1 VSVPSVR
8 ERRFELK
15 LQPTLAG
22 DGWGFR
28 LSETFGD
35 TKEAVAKV
43 DAARATQF
51 RRAVL
56 EAVAAS
62 GYAPGAVSPS
72 RCRPFNLQQG
82 PGVRLALTV
91 CASLPVVKPL
101 RRRAIAEGVG
111 ALSPEEA
118 LYWYSRTSGPERG
131 RALRALRL
139 LLADD

>member
-1 VSVPSVR
+1 MR
-8 ERRFELK
+8 ERRFELQ
-15 LQPTLAG
+15 LQPTFTG
-22 DGWGFR
+22 DDWGFR

-35 TKEAVAKV
+35 SKEAVAKV
-43 DAARATQF
+43 DATRATQF

-56 EAVAAS
+56 EAVGAS
-62 GYAPGAVSPS
+62 GYAPTAVSPR

-91 CASLPVVKPL
+91 CASLPVARPL
-101 RRRAIAEGVG
+101 RRRAIVDGVG

-118 LYWYSRTSGPERG
+118 LYWYARTSGPERG

>member
-1 VSVPSVR
+1 MSVPSAR
-8 ERRFELK
+8 ERRFELQ
-15 LQPTLAG
+15 LQPALSG
-22 DGWGFR
+22 DDWGFR

-35 TKEAVAKV
+35 AKEAVASV
-43 DAARATQF
+43 DATRATQF

-56 EAVAAS
+56 EAVEAS
-62 GYAPGAVSPS
+62 GYPLAAVSPR

-91 CASLPVVKPL
+91 SASLPVAKPL
-101 RRRAIAEGVG
+101 RRRAIVDGVE

-118 LYWYSRTSGPERG
+118 LYWYARTSGSARG

>member
-1 VSVPSVR
+1 MR
-8 ERRFELK
+8 ERRFELR
-15 LQPTLAG
+15 LQPTHAG
-22 DGWGFR
+22 DDWGFR
-28 LSETFGD
+28 LCETFNN
-35 TKEAVAKV
+35 TTEAVAKV

-51 RRAVL
+51 RRTVV
-56 EAVAAS
+56 EAVEAS
-62 GYAPGAVSPS
+62 GYPPTSVSPR

-91 CASLPVVKPL
+91 CASLPVARPQ
-101 RRRAIAEGVG
+101 RRRAIVDGVD

-118 LYWYSRTSGPERG
+118 LYWYARTTGPERG

>member
-1 VSVPSVR
+1 MSVPSVR
-8 ERRFELK
+8 ERRFELQ
-15 LQPTLAG
+15 LQPTLTG
-22 DGWGFR
+22 DNWGFR

-35 TKEAVAKV
+35 ATEAVAKV
-43 DAARATQF
+43 DATRATQF

-56 EAVAAS
+56 EAVEAS
-62 GYAPGAVSPS
+62 GYPPTAVSAR

-82 PGVRLALTV
+82 PGVRLALMV
-91 CASLPVVKPL
+91 CASLPVAKPP
-101 RRRAIAEGVG
+101 RRRAIVDGVG

-118 LYWYSRTSGPERG
+118 LYWYARTSGPERG

>member
-1 VSVPSVR
+1 MSVPSLR
-8 ERRFELK
+8 ERRFELQ
-15 LQPTLAG
+15 LQPTVAG
-22 DGWGFR
+22 DDWGFQ

-35 TKEAVAKV
+35 VKEAVTRV
-43 DAARATQF
+43 DVARATQF

-56 EAVAAS
+56 EAVEES
-62 GYAPGAVSPS
+62 GYPSAAVSPR
-72 RCRPFNLQQG
+72 RCRPFNLQQA

-91 CASLPVVKPL
+91 RASLPVTRPL
-101 RRRAIAEGVG
+101 RRRAIVDGIG

-118 LYWYSRTSGPERG
+118 LYWYARTSGPERG

>member
-1 VSVPSVR
+1 MSVPSVR
-8 ERRFELK
+8 ERRFELQ
-15 LQPTLAG
+15 LQPTLAR
-22 DGWGFR
+22 DDWGFR

-35 TKEAVAKV
+35 AREAVVKV
-43 DAARATQF
+43 DATRAAQF

-56 EAVAAS
+56 EAVEAS
-62 GYAPGAVSPS
+62 GYAPAAVSPR

-91 CASLPVVKPL
+91 CASLPVARPL
-101 RRRAIAEGVG
+101 RRRAIVDGVG

-118 LYWYSRTSGPERG
+118 LYWYARASGPERG

>member
-1 VSVPSVR
+1 MTVPSVH
-8 ERRFELK
+8 ERRFELQ
-15 LQPTLAG
+15 LQPTRGG

-35 TKEAVAKV
+35 ATEAVAKV
-43 DAARATQF
+43 DATRAAQF

-56 EAVAAS
+56 EAVEAS
-62 GYAPGAVSPS
+62 GYPPAAVSPR

-91 CASLPVVKPL
+91 CASLPVARPL
-101 RRRAIAEGVG
+101 RRRAIVDGVG
-111 ALSPEEA
+111 SLSSEEA
-118 LYWYSRTSGPERG
+118 LYWYARTSGSGRG